1 MLNKSL
7 LNILGF
13 FRRNKKNSEQE
24 IISEIEQ
31 LKLRLETNIKYSE
44 YLAEN
49 LETNIK
55 YSEYLAENLETN
67 IKYSEYLAENRE
79 TNIKYSE
86 YLTKNKKIES
96 KRVYSDI
103 DPFGEEDWDN

>member
-31 LKLRLETNIKYSE
+31 LKLR
-44 YLAEN
+44 
-49 LETNIK
+49 
-55 YSEYLAENLETN
+55 LETN

>member
-55 YSEYLAENLETN
+55 YSEYLAENRETN
-67 IKYSEYLAENRE
+67 IKYSEYLARE
-79 TNIKYSE
+79 IGIRMAMGA
-86 YLTKNKKIES
+86 KIES